1 MADLAIGVNELDFA
15 YAQLNGVEP
24 RAVLEKV
31 TLNLPKGSRCLLVG
45 SNGAG
50 KSTLLQILAGKRL
63 TRSNAQV
70 LGQNVFFQTPPGVTY
85 LGTEWAANPVVRSD
99 LEVSHFL
106 DSIGGYRYKE
116 RRDRLLD
123 ILDVDLSWHMHEV
136 SDGERRRVQIV
147 SGLMAPWDVLLL
159 DEVTV
164 DLDVLVR
171 SRLLD
176 FLVQETRERNATI
189 LYATHIF
196 DGLDSFPTHLCHLQL
211 GTTIAPSPLEW
222 PLNLE
227 QAGARE
233 AVPEEVRAR
242 MDDPNRTGSKL
253 LEVALHWL
261 VEDKQKRIE
270 KEVREGGKQKRGARG
285 QGETTN
291 SEDFYKKYDY
301 SAGR

>member
-1 MADLAIGVNELDFA
+1 M
-15 YAQLNGVEP
+15 Y
-24 RAVLEKV
+24 LE
-31 TLNLPKGSRCLLVG
+31 SY
-45 SNGAG
+45 S
-50 KSTLLQILAGKRL
+50 
-63 TRSNAQV
+63 
-70 LGQNVFFQTPPGVTY
+70 
-85 LGTEWAANPVVRSD
+85 
-99 LEVSHFL
+99 
-106 DSIGGYRYKE
+106 
-116 RRDRLLD
+116 
-123 ILDVDLSWHMHEV
+123 DVDLSWHMHEV

-159 DEVTV
+159 DEVRARSPRLLVCTSLRGTAADCRSDLLRSAQVTV

-291 SEDFYKKYDY
+291 SEDFYKKCVPNDGCGLAETLWAD
-301 SAGR
+301 SVSRAGTTIRRVDEEAQPRIPFPILAYPIQPRIAFHVAHSLCTRAFNSQPSLCLYIEDFALASHLPLERRRSTPD